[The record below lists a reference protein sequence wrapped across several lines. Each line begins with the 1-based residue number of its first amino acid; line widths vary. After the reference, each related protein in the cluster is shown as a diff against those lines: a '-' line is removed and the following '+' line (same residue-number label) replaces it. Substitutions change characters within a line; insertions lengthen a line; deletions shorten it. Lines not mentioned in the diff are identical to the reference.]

1 MTYSGSPNPDP
12 GEVKRDEETL
22 QRQREEKA
30 EQDRLEEERRI
41 LEQEV
46 PYWRRQEQIEGGEFI
61 EDPEGSYYQEG
72 PHYQSIALETGIG
85 IATDFATVGLLG
97 IPIVGQ
103 GLYYGTNFTVG
114 YAANA
119 LAQWMRGD
127 WDNFSQGEALAA
139 GGFQT
144 IPMGTT
150 AKGLKGLRKAAT
162 KGALGGVTMAQLE
175 VGVDERRRLTTR
187 ELMLSG
193 ILGGTVAGGFKSAE
207 LGGEFIDNTR
217 RQITGLTTGL
227 AGTSISDMS
236 AKKEWRW
243 KRFGYPE
250 DVEPSQVKTRDKNNN
265 RNDYTPS
272 EKASVEDSLEE
283 FYDKVQLWE
292 RSGKKA
298 DKYPLYWLNPVTG
311 DMYRAGK
318 RSGALKGKRLS
329 LISKNRYIR
338 ATIQSS
344 KEQKKAVGQIQKEIN
359 EKNSKLKEYYTEIRD
374 NYLYIL
380 NQFDK
385 EIIPFALPR
394 LTGKPGSDKYMQG
407 KAAIDKV
414 NRLTKERNVYAQ
426 ELEDLVKGKY
436 GLYGEHGYNVN
447 NERVQRIVQTIPN
460 YSLGDATN
468 FHPVLNVDGFK
479 EFKNLLEE
487 VLNEVKP
494 NTKMYNYPDYVLNY
508 NPNLYPAPDNSS
520 FTKQNI
526 DRILRIEWLT
536 SLHMGDKKGT
546 YGRVLLGDVVRLD
559 GFPNG
564 IPYDQIPKDVRKGN
578 KETIRKWLKKI
589 GVKSMPTQ
597 AMERQT
603 RRVDPTKKNINE

>member
-12 GEVKRDEETL
+12 GDIKKNQEMLNRE
-22 QRQREEKA
+22 REEAA
-30 EQDRLEEERRI
+30 EQERLAEERKI

-46 PYWRRQEQIEGGEFI
+46 PYWKRQIQIEGGDFI
-61 EDPEGSYYQEG
+61 EDPEG
-72 PHYQSIALETGIG
+72 PHYASIAAETGIG
-85 IATDFATVGLLG
+85 IATDFLTAPLAATGWTGVSALLYGG
-97 IPIVGQ
+97 IN
-103 GLYYGTNFTVG
+103 YSVG
-114 YAANA
+114 YGANA

-127 WDNFSQGEALAA
+127 WDDFSHGEAAAA
-139 GGFQT
+139 GAFQT

-150 AKGLKGLRKAAT
+150 AKGLKGLRKAAI
-162 KGALGGVTMAQLE
+162 KGAVGGATMAQLE
-175 VGVDERRRLTTR
+175 VGIDERRRLTGQ
-187 ELMLSG
+187 ELFLSS
-193 ILGGTVAGGFKSAE
+193 ILGGTVAGGFKGAE

-217 RQITGLTTGL
+217 RQFTGLTKGL

-243 KRFGYPE
+243 KKYGYPE
-250 DVEPSQVKTRDKNNN
+250 DVEPSQVKTRDVTNN

-272 EKASVEDSLEE
+272 EKASVEDSLTE

-292 RSGKKA
+292 ASGKKPHQ
-298 DKYPLYWLNPVTG
+298 YPLYWLNPVTG

-318 RSGALKGKRLS
+318 RAGVLEGKRLT

-338 ATIQSS
+338 ATVQSS

-359 EKNSKLKEYYTEIRD
+359 EKNSKLKGYYTQIRN

-380 NQFDK
+380 EEYDN
-385 EIIPFALPR
+385 EIIPLALPR

-407 KAAIDKV
+407 KAAIDEA

-487 VLNEVKP
+487 VLNEVVP
-494 NTKMYNYPDYVLNY
+494 NTKTYNYPDYVLNY
-508 NPNLYPAPDNSS
+508 NPNLYPAPANSS
-520 FTKQNI
+520 FTKKNI
-526 DRILRIEWLT
+526 DHILRIEWLT
-536 SLHMGDKKGT
+536 SLHMGEKEGT
-546 YGRVLLGDVVRLD
+546 YGRVLLGDAVRLD

-564 IPYDQIPKDVRKGN
+564 IPYDQIPEHVRKGN
-578 KETIRKWLKKI
+578 KKTIRKWLESI
-589 GVKSMPTQ
+589 GIKPMPTP
-597 AMERQT
+597 AMT
-603 RRVDPTKKNINE
+603 RENPKVNPREKKLNE